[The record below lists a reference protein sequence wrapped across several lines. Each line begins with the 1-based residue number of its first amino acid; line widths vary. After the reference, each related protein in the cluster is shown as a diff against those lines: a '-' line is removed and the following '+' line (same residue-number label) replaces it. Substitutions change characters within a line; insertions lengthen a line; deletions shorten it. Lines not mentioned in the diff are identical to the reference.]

1 MSSVLKPDS
10 TKNIARLGLSTVLLV
25 LSVATAAAQLYP
37 LGVIAHCARLIEN
50 MPELGCDTCD
60 TYRDS
65 MRHACEANGG
75 WLPGTGVI
83 FGAGPFGIS
92 PPRYW

>member
-1 MSSVLKPDS
+1 MSSIFKCDS
-10 TKNIARLGLSTVLLV
+10 TKNIARLGFPVVFLV
-25 LSVATAAAQLYP
+25 LSVATAAAQVYP
-37 LGVIAHCARLIEN
+37 PGVIAHCARVIEG

-83 FGAGPFGIS
+83 FGPGPFGTG
-92 PPRYW
+92 PRW

>member
-1 MSSVLKPDS
+1 MLSILKSDSPKILAGLSASSVLLALAV
-10 TKNIARLGLSTVLLV
+10 T
-25 LSVATAAAQLYP
+25 TAAAQVYP
-37 LGVIAHCARLIEN
+37 LGVIAHCARVIEN

-60 TYRDS
+60 GYRDS

-83 FGAGPFGIS
+83 FEPGPFGTG
-92 PPRYW
+92 PRW